1 MNVDSSSREDSCQEH
16 RFSAATEPRAEQA
29 QLLLKFSDEAE
40 SWPLEPHVDEVPPW
54 AMTRRYRGIIG
65 VLGAVILFSCTR
77 RDTPRG
83 YGWRSGAGA
92 VMTARLRL
100 WWRR

>member
-65 VLGAVILFSCTR
+65 VLGAVILFR
-77 RDTPRG
+77 APAETPREAMD
-83 YGWRSGAGA
+83 GAA
-92 VMTARLRL
+92 VPVPS
-100 WWRR
+100 